1 MSTSK
6 EIIGRLIKTQRK
18 KKKLTQQ
25 QLGDMLGA
33 DRQYVWKLEN
43 GKKNITLDYLDK
55 VIATLESKQDDF
67 LKTTD
72 TR

>member
-43 GKKNITLDYLDK
+43 GKKKITLDYLDK